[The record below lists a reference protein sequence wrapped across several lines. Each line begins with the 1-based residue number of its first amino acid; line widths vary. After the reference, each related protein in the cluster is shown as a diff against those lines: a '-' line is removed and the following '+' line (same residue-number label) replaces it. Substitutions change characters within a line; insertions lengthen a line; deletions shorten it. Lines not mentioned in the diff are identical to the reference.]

1 MAMARD
7 EKRVELRTVDDEV
20 AREPEVVRLYNREIE
35 TRQREE
41 EPVRLGPQVPQE
53 NPSRL
58 EIADR
63 EELELRTHQPGIE
76 VLIEPDVYNP
86 DLTEEAWGENSK
98 RRLPIPLG
106 WLMLFGTAVVV
117 AVVWSIANL
126 KKSEGQ
132 AHTIRAETETVLA
145 LEKTEETEAREL
157 IERIENTLRIYFA
170 SNHVD
175 LLARLVRHPER
186 VKPLMQE
193 YYARHPLVRSP
204 MKSMRVLQPL
214 TLEGRGNFW
223 MGSVALADGRLVNLV
238 IEIDANGEPRIDWE
252 TQVCHQPM
260 PWDDFSR
267 QRPAGRSMDFR
278 VYAERDNFHS
288 HEFEDT
294 EKWLCYRLTALD
306 SDETLFGYVAAGSEA
321 ARLLEEATSLNPRG
335 RASLVLRLAI
345 PHGLQSR
352 RGVVIEKVVCARW
365 LYIDSPDT
373 AP

>member
-1 MAMARD
+1 MARD
-7 EKRVELRTVDDEV
+7 EKRVKLRTVDDEV
-20 AREPEVVRLYNREIE
+20 AREPEVVRLYNRDIE
-35 TRQREE
+35 PRRREE
-41 EPVRLGPQVPQE
+41 KAIRLGPQLPQE

-98 RRLPIPLG
+98 RRLPVPLG
-106 WLMLFGTAVVV
+106 WLMLFGTAAVV

-126 KKSEGQ
+126 KKSEKQ
-132 AHTIRAETETVLA
+132 AHTIRAETETILA
-145 LEKTEETEAREL
+145 REETEETEAREL
-157 IERIENTLRIYFA
+157 IERIENTLRIYFNA
-170 SNHVD
+170 SDVD
-175 LLARLVRHPER
+175 LLARLVRHAER

-193 YYARHPLVRSP
+193 YYANHPLVRSP
-204 MKSMRVLQPL
+204 MKSMHLLQPL
-214 TLEGRGNFW
+214 TLDGRGNFW

-238 IEIDANGEPRIDWE
+238 IEIEANGEPRIDWE

-288 HEFEDT
+288 HEFANA

-306 SDETLFGYVAAGSEA
+306 SDETLFGYVAVGSEA
-321 ARLLEEATSLNPRG
+321 ARLLEETATLNPRG